1 MSIKTIFILMASAA
15 LSLLI
20 LAIPGCKTQVDK
32 TKSESVV
39 HQDSTDLNFHKILSL
54 QDISFDV
61 STTGQG
67 SIQKL
72 SIQPAGLSII
82 NRELNHEIDGRVV
95 DAEIEDLN
103 ADGYPELLIYIQ
115 SAGSGSYGDVIA
127 YSVNNGKSVSHVYF
141 PPLSENPEAMK
152 GYMGHDEFMLIEN
165 SLARRFPIY
174 KKGDTNAQPTGGM
187 RQIQYKLLDGEA
199 SRRFEI
205 VKITDYPPD

>member
-1 MSIKTIFILMASAA
+1 MNLKNKFI
-15 LSLLI
+15 I
-20 LAIPGCKTQVDK
+20 LAIGVSIMLAGQGCKTQVDK

-39 HQDSTDLNFHKILSL
+39 QQDSTDFNFHKILSL

-67 SIQKL
+67 SIQNL
-72 SIQPAGLSII
+72 RIQPGGLSII

-103 ADGYPELLIYIQ
+103 ADGYPELLIYTQ
-115 SAGSGSYGDVIA
+115 SAGSGSYGNVIA
-127 YSVNNGKSVSHVYF
+127 YSVNNGKSVSQVYF
-141 PPLSENPEAMK
+141 PPLSGNPEAMN
-152 GYMGHDEFMLIEN
+152 GYMGHDKFTLIEGN
-165 SLARRFPIY
+165 LAQRFPIY

-187 RQIQYKLLDGEA
+187 RQIQYKLVDGEA

-205 VKITDYPPD
+205 VEITDSPPG

>member
-1 MSIKTIFILMASAA
+1 MSIKIIFILLASAT
-15 LSLLI
+15 LGLFI
-20 LAIPGCKTQVDK
+20 TAIPGCKNKPEK
-32 TKSESVV
+32 TKSESVIL
-39 HQDSTDLNFHKILSL
+39 QDTTALSFHGVLSL
-54 QDISFDV
+54 QGISFDV

-103 ADGYPELLIYIQ
+103 ADGYPEILIYTQ

-127 YSVNNGKSVSHVYF
+127 YSVNNGKSVSQVYF

-152 GYMGHDEFMLIEN
+152 GYMGHDEFTLVEK
-165 SLARRFPIY
+165 SLAQRFPIY
-174 KKGDTNAQPTGGM
+174 NEGDTNAQPTGGL
-187 RQIQYKLLDGEA
+187 RQIQYKMVDGEA

-205 VKITDYPPD
+205 VKITDYTPG